1 MLTHWLGEFAGGVN
15 LLAIAVI
22 AFGIDFFV
30 GDPPWLYRRI
40 AHPVALLGG
49 LIGWLESALNRP
61 HGSPAARRRRG
72 LATTLGVVALA
83 FALGWLLS
91 DILRG
96 VRGGWAVEA
105 VLAST
110 LLAYKGLAD
119 AVRAVAEGLEQGLV
133 AGRQAVAHIVGRDP
147 QSLDAAGV
155 ARAAIETAAE
165 NLGDG
170 VVAPLFWYLMLGLP
184 GLAAYK
190 AINTLD
196 SMIGHRDKRFED
208 FGAFAARLDD
218 FANYVPARLCGGL
231 LVLAAAIAP
240 AADGAE
246 AATAL
251 QRDAAKHRSPNAGW
265 PEAAMAGALDLAL
278 AGPRAYGEGTVDDP
292 WIGDGTGRATAHD
305 MRRALYLYVV
315 ACLINAMWV
324 AALAVVRLN
333 LFE

>member
-196 SMIGHRDKRFED
+196 SMIGHRDKCFED

-218 FANYVPARLCGGL
+218 AANYFPARLSGGL
-231 LVLAAAIAP
+231 LVLAAALTP
-240 AADGAE
+240 SADAGT
-246 AATAL
+246 AATVMR
-251 QRDAAKHRSPNAGW
+251 RDAGRHRSPNAGW
-265 PEAAMAGALDLAL
+265 PEAAMAGALGLKL
-278 AGPRAYGEGTVDDP
+278 AGPRNYQEGTVDDA
-292 WIGDGTGRATAHD
+292 WLGEGQAQATALD
-305 MRRALYLYVV
+305 VRRALAVYRRAGAVL
-315 ACLINAMWV
+315 
-324 AALAVVRLN
+324 ALGMAFVLLLGV
-333 LFE
+333 

>member
-1 MLTHWLGEFAGGVN
+1 MLTLWLPGFADGVN

-30 GDPPWLYRRI
+30 GDPPWLYRRLP
-40 AHPVALLGG
+40 HPVALLGG
-49 LIGWLESALNRP
+49 LIGWLEAALNRP
-61 HGSPAARRRRG
+61 DRSEAARRQRG
-72 LATTLGVVALA
+72 LVVTISVVALA
-83 FALGWLLS
+83 FAVGWGLSALVRGFHGGWL
-91 DILRG
+91 
-96 VRGGWAVEA
+96 VEA
-105 VLAST
+105 MLAST
-110 LLAYKGLAD
+110 LLAYKGLHD
-119 AVRAVAEGLEQGLV
+119 AVRSVAEGLEESLA
-133 AGRQAVAHIVGRDP
+133 AGRQAVSHIVGRDP
-147 QSLDAAGV
+147 QSLDNAGV

-165 NLGDG
+165 NLSDG

-190 AINTLD
+190 AVNTLD
-196 SMIGHRDKRFED
+196 SMIGHLTPRHEA

-265 PEAAMAGALDLAL
+265 PEAAMAGALGLKL
-278 AGPRAYGEGTVDDP
+278 AGPRQYQDRTVDDA
-292 WIGDGTGRATAHD
+292 WMGQGRAEARAQD
-305 MRRALYLYVV
+305 VRRALVV
-315 ACLINAMWV
+315 YQRAG
-324 AALAVVRLN
+324 ALLALGMAFVL
-333 LFE
+333 LLGM

>member
-1 MLTHWLGEFAGGVN
+1 MLTLWLPGFADGVN

-30 GDPPWLYRRI
+30 GDPPWLYRRLP
-40 AHPVALLGG
+40 HPVALLGG
-49 LIGWLESALNRP
+49 LIGWLEAALNRP
-61 HGSPAARRRRG
+61 DRSEAARRQRG
-72 LATTLGVVALA
+72 LVVTISVVALA
-83 FALGWLLS
+83 FAVGWGLSALVRGFHGGWL
-91 DILRG
+91 
-96 VRGGWAVEA
+96 VEA
-105 VLAST
+105 MLAST
-110 LLAYKGLAD
+110 LLAYKGLHD
-119 AVRAVAEGLEQGLV
+119 AVRSVAEGVEESLA
-133 AGRQAVAHIVGRDP
+133 AGRQAVSHIVGRDP
-147 QSLDAAGV
+147 QSLDNAGV

-165 NLGDG
+165 NLSDG

-190 AINTLD
+190 AVNTLD
-196 SMIGHRDKRFED
+196 SMIGHLTPRHEA

-265 PEAAMAGALDLAL
+265 PEAAMAGALGLKL
-278 AGPRAYGEGTVDDP
+278 AGPRQYQDRTVDDA
-292 WIGDGTGRATAHD
+292 WMGQGRAEARAQD
-305 MRRALYLYVV
+305 VRRALVV
-315 ACLINAMWV
+315 YQRAG
-324 AALAVVRLN
+324 ALLALGMAFVL
-333 LFE
+333 LLGM